1 MSVAMRLTGEPAA
14 RGTFSVPSRSL
25 PGTSHVVIWIT
36 EGVCFCDCHGF
47 SHRQECRHIDQV
59 ALAIEVEAR
68 EAKANT
74 TPESRAA
81 AASRLSEIEEE
92 FAL

>member
-1 MSVAMRLTGEPAA
+1 MTVAVRLTGEPAS

-47 SHRQECRHIDQV
+47 SHRQECRHIEQV
-59 ALAIEVEAR
+59 ALAIETEAR
-68 EAKANT
+68 EAVART
-74 TPESRAA
+74 TPEQRAA
-81 AASRLSEIEEE
+81 AAARLAQLEKE
-92 FAL
+92 FSL